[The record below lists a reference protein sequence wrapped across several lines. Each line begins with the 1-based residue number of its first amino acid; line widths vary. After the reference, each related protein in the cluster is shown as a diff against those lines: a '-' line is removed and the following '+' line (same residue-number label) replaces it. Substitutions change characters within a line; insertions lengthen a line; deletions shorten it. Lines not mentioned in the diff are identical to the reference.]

1 MGSRNL
7 THVPAHLSK
16 AEQFL
21 VESSPWQILAER
33 LGFRDKQ
40 GGLSHC
46 KSLSCIGRR
55 NSCPGFYSKK
65 EKVLIPFRIRTFG

>member
-40 GGLSHC
+40 GDFP
-46 KSLSCIGRR
+46 IVRV
-55 NSCPGFYSKK
+55 CP
-65 EKVLIPFRIRTFG
+65 V